1 MMKRLLQVVCLLA
14 LLLTCRVGVAHAA
27 QPIRILSYNIWDGF
41 EDAPERREQFIRWMK
56 QQAPDV
62 IAYQELV
69 GMTEKELAEL
79 AAQYGHPYVAIA
91 KEEGYPVGLSSKKP
105 IEVITKQIE
114 GYWHGMLHA
123 RSYGLDF
130 VVIHL
135 SPFEWEYRLK
145 EAHQITDYIRE
156 KQLDKYLILG
166 DFNSISPFDAD
177 GLEKHE
183 AQRLG
188 SIAYDQKNEH
198 VQNLR
203 GEQYDYSVMST
214 FLSTG
219 ATDICRMFTSVEE
232 RRTCPTAFSIKK
244 QWGDPEAIQRS
255 NRIDYILV
263 SPSLVPSCINGTIHN
278 GIDTDHLSDHYPVS
292 IELLCR

>member
-1 MMKRLLQVVCLLA
+1 MMKRLLQIVCLLA
-14 LLLTCRVGVAHAA
+14 LLLTCRTGVVHAG
-27 QPIRILSYNIWDGF
+27 QPLRILSYNIWDGF
-41 EDAPERREQFIRWMK
+41 ENAPERREQFIQWMK
-56 QQAPDV
+56 EQAPDV

-91 KEEGYPVGLSSKKP
+91 KEEGYPVGLSSKEP

-166 DFNSISPFDAD
+166 DFNSVSPFDAD
-177 GLEKHE
+177 GLEKYE

-188 SIAYDQKNEH
+188 SIAYDRKNEH

-203 GEQYDYSVMST
+203 GEQYDHSVMST

-219 ATDICRMFTSVEE
+219 ATDICRMFTSG
-232 RRTCPTAFSIKK
+232 RRKKNLSYGLLYQKTMGRPGSDPT
-244 QWGDPEAIQRS
+244 Q
-255 NRIDYILV
+255 
-263 SPSLVPSCINGTIHN
+263 
-278 GIDTDHLSDHYPVS
+278 
-292 IELLCR
+292 